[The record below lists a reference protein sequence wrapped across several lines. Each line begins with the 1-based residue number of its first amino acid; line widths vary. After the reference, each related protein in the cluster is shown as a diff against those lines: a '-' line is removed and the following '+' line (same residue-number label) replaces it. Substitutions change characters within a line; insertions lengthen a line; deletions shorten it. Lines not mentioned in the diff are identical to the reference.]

1 MPSTRSSDNTDD
13 WRSSPPYA
21 LADGREAGEYTKHTA
36 ACFCGAV
43 RWGFSESKPLQAKY
57 CQCVTPFIPAKA
69 PIPADTRHR
78 LALDSC
84 STCQQLH
91 GAPFQWAAIFRK
103 DHLLFEPDSLDHIG
117 FYDSRE
123 KQCHSPLMDEGN
135 NMVRLS
141 PSAARPLN
149 PSRSFVGLLPLSFI
163 RCDSS
168 TAGVERGFVEAR
180 HVCVRICIAA
190 ERGDSGR
197 VRAHTLRDAPVA
209 RVSACRRYSFAQAMA
224 SGMFRSRPKIGAVS
238 LASSQW
244 AGRAV

>member
-21 LADGREAGEYTKHTA
+21 LADGRESGEYTKHTA

-103 DHLLFEPDSLDHIG
+103 DHLLFEPNSLDHIG

-123 KQCHSPLMDEGN
+123 KSSARKLPCKVSCKQCHSPLMDEGN

-141 PSAARPLN
+141 PSAARPINHLTLLRR
-149 PSRSFVGLLPLSFI
+149 PAASVVHPLRQFDCGHRKGLR
-163 RCDSS
+163 RC
-168 TAGVERGFVEAR
+168 
-180 HVCVRICIAA
+180 
-190 ERGDSGR
+190 
-197 VRAHTLRDAPVA
+197 
-209 RVSACRRYSFAQAMA
+209 SACMRPHLH
-224 SGMFRSRPKIGAVS
+224 RSRARR
-238 LASSQW
+238 Q
-244 AGRAV
+244 RACTNPHPA